1 MTNELNMKYKKI
13 CKKNDFDPDEDEKKK
28 EIKGAALATISY
40 PRFNGRCYVCE
51 NFGHQSVDCPNKRND
66 SENDTNK
73 NAKRFN
79 GRCTHCGRWGHKR
92 VDYWYYNNEQER
104 QKNNNE
110 NADVTSETIT
120 DKDVALITDAP
131 NGSETALLCT
141 EICKDVRIADSG
153 ASSHMTNTLQGMYN
167 QRTILSKAKID
178 SGEYVDAH
186 IMGDVSDV
194 AIQKDGTKK
203 DITLRNIKYAPCLF
217 CILISL
223 TTIMIRGFKMTGNGH
238 GITLEKAST
247 SYTFDQRIKSSDGE
261 LIWLEIELGNLR
273 MQTYILEARMPSSG
287 TQAIT

>member
-1 MTNELNMKYKKI
+1 MVTNAHTAGGKKKSAKD
-13 CKKNDFDPDEDEKKK
+13 KKN
-28 EIKGAALATISY
+28 
-40 PRFNGRCYVCE
+40 NGKSA
-51 NFGHQSVDCPNKRND
+51 N
-66 SENDTNK
+66 
-73 NAKRFN
+73 
-79 GRCTHCGRWGHKR
+79 
-92 VDYWYYNNEQER
+92 
-104 QKNNNE
+104 
-110 NADVTSETIT
+110 VTSETKI
-120 DKDVALITDAP
+120 DKDIALITDILS
-131 NGSETALLCT
+131 GSETALLCT
-141 EICKDVRIADSG
+141 AIRKDVWIADFG
-153 ASSHMTNTLQGMYN
+153 TSSHMTNTLQGMYN
-167 QRTILSKAKID
+167 QRKISSKVKIG
-178 SGEYVDAH
+178 SREYVDAN
-186 IMGDVSDV
+186 IIGDVSGM